1 MITGAE
7 AATVAK
13 AGVSIAQGIKTA
25 LAHPEAKWPNARE
38 ALMELLIIL
47 DDWCQSAEE
56 TNAAAQEALHRA
68 RLQAAGIPTPNRAVF
83 GPGFSPGPAIP
94 GYVEN
99 AARDIKNVLDPSV
112 PWPKRWRRSASRA
125 AARRT
130 LRSMLR
136 IYCPDLDLGFFD
148 AAVANRA
155 AWVTEH
161 RSRWPEQPGPDHTPE
176 CIPTLEEW
184 VANLTRE
191 ADALAALED
200 PHTIA
205 EEREMA
211 NRMESTLRDLQE
223 ARNGIRELIEE
234 KYPTLPG

>member
-1 MITGAE
+1 
-7 AATVAK
+7 
-13 AGVSIAQGIKTA
+13 
-25 LAHPEAKWPNARE
+25 
-38 ALMELLIIL
+38 
-47 DDWCQSAEE
+47 
-56 TNAAAQEALHRA
+56 
-68 RLQAAGIPTPNRAVF
+68 
-83 GPGFSPGPAIP
+83 
-94 GYVEN
+94 
-99 AARDIKNVLDPSV
+99 
-112 PWPKRWRRSASRA
+112 
-125 AARRT
+125 
-130 LRSMLR
+130 MLR